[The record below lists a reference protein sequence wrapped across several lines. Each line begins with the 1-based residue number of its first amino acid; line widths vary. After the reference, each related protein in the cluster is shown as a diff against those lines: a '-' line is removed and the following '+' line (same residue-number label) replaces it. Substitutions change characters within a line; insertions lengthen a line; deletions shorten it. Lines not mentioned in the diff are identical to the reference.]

1 MHYEK
6 ANEKVPVAPI
16 ETSRLATNKD
26 YRQNSDIRRTRTIV
40 LVLLGIQF
48 VKKKISV
55 IRDQLSLIY
64 IFI

>member
-40 LVLLGIQF
+40 LVLLGIHL
-48 VKKKISV
+48 V
-55 IRDQLSLIY
+55 
-64 IFI
+64 